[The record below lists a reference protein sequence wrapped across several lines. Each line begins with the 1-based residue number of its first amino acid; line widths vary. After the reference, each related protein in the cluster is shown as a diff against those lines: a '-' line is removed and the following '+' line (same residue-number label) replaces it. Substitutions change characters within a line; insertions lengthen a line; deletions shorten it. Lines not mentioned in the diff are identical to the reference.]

1 MIGDLLKTLDGIDA
15 FRRKRNTDWVCLLV
29 GQPGTGKSNLG
40 GACGTYLYEKMDLQF
55 PASQVALNA
64 QEALS
69 LFKNTVRY
77 GVVLYDEGMR
87 SLMGRRAMSTENVE
101 QLSAFAQLRQ
111 NKNLIIFLAV
121 QDLALIEKPI
131 RSRAN
136 MILKCVFSK
145 GRDGMPT
152 QGKFYAY
159 GPRASR
165 RIYVDGAGQ
174 THWPRE
180 NYTDMA
186 PDISGLP
193 FWKELTART
202 DMQKHNSIQESL
214 NKVMNKGKP
223 KTTRDK
229 TKDAQIEQF
238 IKQELTDSSQ
248 TLRAIASKATSNF
261 GVVISKNRV
270 HRIKGKP
277 KN

>member
-29 GQPGTGKSNLG
+29 GQPGTGKTNLG
-40 GACGTYLYEKMDLQF
+40 GACAIYLYEKMALQF

-69 LFKNTVRY
+69 LFKNTMQY

-121 QDLALIEKPI
+121 QDLALVEKPI

-136 MILKCVFSK
+136 MILRCVFSK
-145 GRDGMPT
+145 GRDGMPI
-152 QGKFYAY
+152 QGRFYAY

-165 RIYVDGAGQ
+165 RVYVDGSGK
-174 THWPRE
+174 THWPHE
-180 NYTDMA
+180 NYTDVA

-193 FWKELTART
+193 FWKELTTRT
-202 DMQKHNSIQESL
+202 DYQKDKSIQDSL
-214 NKVMNKGKP
+214 ERVMNKGRKKKP
-223 KTTRDK
+223 PIDTTQKDK
-229 TKDAQIEQF
+229 T
-238 IKQELTDSSQ
+238 
-248 TLRAIASKATSNF
+248 
-261 GVVISKNRV
+261 V
-270 HRIKGKP
+270 H
-277 KN
+277 